1 MNSPRE
7 DHAPLAPLPHAGHIF
22 EASWPVRTGDIHS
35 DRRLRLDAIARYL
48 QDVGFDNLIAS
59 DALDIHPT
67 WVVRRTVIDVV
78 RPIRWPDRVHLRR
91 WCTGISRKWCSMR
104 VRIDSDDGGLV
115 ETEGFWIN
123 VDPKT
128 GMPARISERFT
139 RELDSTVVDQHLHWH
154 RWITPEASD
163 APERSFPLR
172 ASDFDPFDHVNN
184 AVYWQ
189 PAEEAMGEDLREKPF
204 RSIIEYSQPI
214 TRGEQVTVCERADGR
229 TLDID
234 VDGETRASARWFP
247 LAQVFQG

>member
-1 MNSPRE
+1 M
-7 DHAPLAPLPHAGHIF
+7 
-22 EASWPVRTGDIHS
+22 
-35 DRRLRLDAIARYL
+35 
-48 QDVGFDNLIAS
+48 
-59 DALDIHPT
+59 
-67 WVVRRTVIDVV
+67 
-78 RPIRWPDRVHLRR
+78 
-91 WCTGISRKWCSMR
+91 
-104 VRIDSDDGGLV
+104 

-154 RWITPEASD
+154 RWITPEVSD

-189 PAEEAMGEDLREKPF
+189 PVEEAMGKNLREQPF
-204 RSIIEYSQPI
+204 RSIVEYSQPI
-214 TRGEQVTVCERADGR
+214 TRAEQVTVCERADGR

-234 VDGETRASARWFP
+234 VDGKTRASARWFP
-247 LAQVFQG
+247 LARVCQG